1 MDKRK
6 RIFISPLDWGLGHAS
21 RLIPVIALAK
31 QQGEVFLGVDE
42 RTAAYYKE
50 FFPDIIQIPL
60 KGYRIRYAE
69 KNFYTQLVMQIP
81 RIKLAIFREHFHLK
95 RIVNAYS
102 IDVVISDS
110 RFGLHNKKTRNYIIS
125 HQLNILYPKKIRVLG
140 KLLSLVNRFLINQF
154 TACLIPDTY
163 NHLFA
168 GQLSI
173 NPGIRNQHFIGLLS
187 RFSLLNKRPLSLQKF
202 QFVFVLSGPEPQRSI
217 LENIFAEQLLNT
229 QYTAL
234 IISGQPEKFNSE
246 QLSPN
251 ILKVPH
257 LEPEEFAEA
266 LLNADIVFS
275 RSGYSSVMDYAF
287 LGLKKVVLIPTPMQT
302 EQEYLAR
309 KYLEERI
316 CYSCQQKNFSLVQ
329 SIEKTNDFYGFEHH
343 KRNAMESISTLFI
356 DF

>member
-81 RIKLAIFREHFHLK
+81 RIKLAIFREYFQLK
-95 RIVNAYS
+95 KLVKKYA

-110 RFGLHNKKTRNYIIS
+110 RFGLHNRKTRNYIIS
-125 HQLNILYPKKIRVLG
+125 HQLNIIYPKNLRIFG
-140 KLLSLVNRFLINQF
+140 KALSAVNRFLLNQF
-154 TACLIPDTY
+154 TACLIPDTH
-163 NHLFA
+163 NHIFA

-173 NPGIRNQHFIGLLS
+173 NPAIRNQHFIGLLS
-187 RFSLLNKRPLSLQKF
+187 RFSLLNKRPLSVQKF

-217 LENIFAEQLLNT
+217 LENIFVEQLLNT

-234 IISGQPEKFNSE
+234 IISGQPEKSNSE
-246 QLSPN
+246 RLSPN
-251 ILKVPH
+251 ILKVSH
-257 LEPEEFAEA
+257 LQLEEFADV

-275 RSGYSSVMDYAF
+275 RSGYSSVMDYAY
-287 LGLKKVVLIPTPMQT
+287 LGLKKVVFVPTPKQT
-302 EQEYLAR
+302 EQEYLAL
-309 KYLEERI
+309 KYSQERI
-316 CYSCQQKNFSLVQ
+316 CYSCEQQNFSLPHCIQ
-329 SIEKTNDFYGFEHH
+329 KIKDFRGFEEY
-343 KRNAMESISTLFI
+343 KSLARETTQATFI
-356 DF
+356 NL